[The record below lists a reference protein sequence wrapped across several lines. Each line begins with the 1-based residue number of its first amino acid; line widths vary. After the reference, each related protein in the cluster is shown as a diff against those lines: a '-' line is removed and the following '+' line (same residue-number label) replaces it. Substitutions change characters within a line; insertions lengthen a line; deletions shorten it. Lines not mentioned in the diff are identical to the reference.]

1 MTASTDDRV
10 LFNVDPEKRIATIT
24 LNNPGQRNSYDAT
37 MRDALARH
45 LDRVAEDD
53 DLTVVLLRGADGVFS
68 TGADMNNAYGW
79 YGDKA
84 DKEEPPAKSRPS
96 QRRRLTVDRKSFSFY
111 HNLMGFPKVT
121 VGEISGYALGGGFE
135 MALMTDISVIARNT
149 KIGMPA
155 TRFLGPALG
164 SLHMFLHRL
173 GPVLAR
179 RLLLTG
185 DIIEAGTIEHLGVFT
200 DTCDAAS
207 VPARARYWAEKAA
220 KMPADGVVIAK
231 EAFRL
236 VEQSQAYQ
244 GEEVASYLFHAF
256 GTNLQFA
263 PGEFNFVKTRAEHGT
278 KEAFRLRD
286 EHFHVP
292 EPE

>member
-1 MTASTDDRV
+1 MTVSDASDDRV
-10 LFNVDPEKRIATIT
+10 LFEVEPEKRIATIT
-24 LNNPGQRNSYDAT
+24 LNNPKQRNSYDAA
-37 MRDALARH
+37 MRDALARC

-79 YGDKA
+79 YGEQGA
-84 DKEEPPAKSRPS
+84 QEVKSRPS
-96 QRRRLTVDRKSFSFY
+96 QRRRLTVDRKSFGFY

-135 MALMTDISVIARNT
+135 IALMTDISVIARNA

-164 SLHMFLHRL
+164 SLHMFFHRL

-185 DIIEAGTIEHLGVFT
+185 DIIEAVKSSTWESSPTLAIPAWLRPGPGTGRRRPRKCRPT
-200 DTCDAAS
+200 AS
-207 VPARARYWAEKAA
+207 
-220 KMPADGVVIAK
+220 
-231 EAFRL
+231 
-236 VEQSQAYQ
+236 
-244 GEEVASYLFHAF
+244 
-256 GTNLQFA
+256 
-263 PGEFNFVKTRAEHGT
+263 
-278 KEAFRLRD
+278 
-286 EHFHVP
+286 
-292 EPE
+292 